1 MEFREDIKDIYDIS
15 LVASNPEDPKITA
28 LKSIGNSFYNNI
40 VVLFYKLIMTTNLII
55 IGHVVYE
62 NINHY
67 ELAMTYQIGVLILE
81 ILGKFFIIGLVKYIF
96 EEKEDSDEVYNTYI
110 RLKTSLI
117 FIILIVAIPVS
128 LLSKLIIKLLTKN
141 IIISNGIV
149 DEVYF
154 KFLLFTPVIYLFEIL
169 FFLNIQYM
177 QNQKKTNAVFSYIS
191 FFLVCHLCTCW
202 ILLYMFEIGIFGLT
216 ISYGVNSFLF
226 YLFTNNY
233 IQNIREFELQGFFF
247 LIPGSQNFN
256 MEVLNELKRESSL
269 SFINLG
275 EIFIIHFLFV
285 SSLFTDKNQL
295 IVNIIYLNVYELIF
309 AINRG
314 FYYTL
319 KKYISTNVESA
330 EKRQQYVAN
339 FSLYF
344 MILGLSFFITLLVF
358 NNILLDCFLF
368 DGGNQLLKNIAKNLK
383 IMFSLCV
390 LLNVIRML
398 LNGTI
403 RGMNVPFPVI
413 KKIFYCTICIVLCLV
428 LGFVYEKGVYGLW
441 ISKFILN
448 LLFVFDNAHKAII
461 YLPQFF
467 HNYI

>member
-1 MEFREDIKDIYDIS
+1 
-15 LVASNPEDPKITA
+15 
-28 LKSIGNSFYNNI
+28 
-40 VVLFYKLIMTTNLII
+40 
-55 IGHVVYE
+55 
-62 NINHY
+62 
-67 ELAMTYQIGVLILE
+67 
-81 ILGKFFIIGLVKYIF
+81 
-96 EEKEDSDEVYNTYI
+96 
-110 RLKTSLI
+110 
-117 FIILIVAIPVS
+117 
-128 LLSKLIIKLLTKN
+128 
-141 IIISNGIV
+141 
-149 DEVYF
+149 
-154 KFLLFTPVIYLFEIL
+154 
-169 FFLNIQYM
+169 
-177 QNQKKTNAVFSYIS
+177 
-191 FFLVCHLCTCW
+191 
-202 ILLYMFEIGIFGLT
+202 MFEIGIFGLT

-309 AINRG
+309 AVNRG

-344 MILGLSFFITLLVF
+344 MILGLSFFIVLLVF

-368 DGGNQLLKNIAKNLK
+368 DGGNQFLKNFAKKLK

>member
-1 MEFREDIKDIYDIS
+1 MAFRENINDIYDIS

-40 VVLFYKLIMTTNLII
+40 VVLLYKLIMTTNLII

-67 ELAMTYQIGVLILE
+67 DLVMTYQIGVLIFE

-96 EEKEDSDEVYNTYI
+96 EEKEDSDEVYNTFI
-110 RLKTSLI
+110 RLKLSLI
-117 FIILIVAIPVS
+117 FIIPIVTTPVC
-128 LLSKLIIKLLTKN
+128 LLSKVIMKLLTKN
-141 IIISNGIV
+141 IILTNEII
-149 DEVYF
+149 DEVYY
-154 KFLLFTPVIYLFEIL
+154 KYLIFTPVIYLFEIL

-177 QNQKKTNAVFSYIS
+177 QYQKKTNAIFSYIS
-191 FFLVCHLCTCW
+191 CFLVCHICVSW
-202 ILLYMFEIGIFGLT
+202 ILLYMFDLGIFGLT

-226 YLFTNNY
+226 YFFTNKY
-233 IQNIREFELQGFFF
+233 IQSIREFELQGYFF
-247 LIPGSQNFN
+247 LIPGRENFTID
-256 MEVLNELKRESSL
+256 VLNDLKRESLL

-275 EIFIIHFLFV
+275 EVFIIHFLFI
-285 SSLFTDKNQL
+285 SSLFTDKNQF
-295 IVNIIYLNVYELIF
+295 IVNIIYLVVYELVF
-309 AINRG
+309 SINRG

-344 MILGLSFFITLLVF
+344 MILGLSIFIVLLVF
-358 NNILLDCFLF
+358 DNILLECFLF
-368 DGGNQLLKNIAKNLK
+368 DGGNQLLKGIAKNLK
-383 IMFSLCV
+383 IIFPLCL

-413 KKIFYCTICIVLCLV
+413 KKIFYCTFCIASCLV
-428 LGFVYEKGVYGLW
+428 LCFVYEMGVYGLW
-441 ISKFILN
+441 ISKFMLN
-448 LLFVFDNAHKAII
+448 LLFVVDNAHKAIN

>member
-1 MEFREDIKDIYDIS
+1 MEFRDDIKDIYDIS

-40 VVLFYKLIMTTNLII
+40 VVLLYKLIMTTNLII
-55 IGHVVYE
+55 IGQVVYE

-67 ELAMTYQIGVLILE
+67 ELVLTYQVGVLIFE

-96 EEKEDSDEVYNTYI
+96 EEKEDSDEVYNTFI

-117 FIILIVAIPVS
+117 FIIPIVTIPVS

-141 IIISNGIV
+141 IIIATEIV
-149 DEVYF
+149 DEIYF
-154 KFLLFTPVIYLFEIL
+154 KFLLFIPAIYLFEIL

-191 FFLVCHLCTCW
+191 CFLICHISTCW
-202 ILLYMFEIGIFGLT
+202 ILLYMLEIGIIGLT

-226 YLFTNNY
+226 YLSTNNY

-256 MEVLNELKRESSL
+256 IEVLNELKRESLL

-295 IVNIIYLNVYELIF
+295 IVNIIYF
-309 AINRG
+309 
-314 FYYTL
+314 
-319 KKYISTNVESA
+319 STNVESA

-344 MILGLSFFITLLVF
+344 MILGLSFFIVLLVF
-358 NNILLDCFLF
+358 DNILLDCFLF
-368 DGGNQLLKNIAKNLK
+368 DGGNQLLKNFAKKLK

-413 KKIFYCTICIVLCLV
+413 KKIFYCTICIVLCFV

>member
-1 MEFREDIKDIYDIS
+1 
-15 LVASNPEDPKITA
+15 
-28 LKSIGNSFYNNI
+28 
-40 VVLFYKLIMTTNLII
+40 
-55 IGHVVYE
+55 
-62 NINHY
+62 
-67 ELAMTYQIGVLILE
+67 
-81 ILGKFFIIGLVKYIF
+81 
-96 EEKEDSDEVYNTYI
+96 
-110 RLKTSLI
+110 
-117 FIILIVAIPVS
+117 
-128 LLSKLIIKLLTKN
+128 
-141 IIISNGIV
+141 
-149 DEVYF
+149 
-154 KFLLFTPVIYLFEIL
+154 
-169 FFLNIQYM
+169 M
-177 QNQKKTNAVFSYIS
+177 QNQKKTIDVFNFLT
-191 FFLVCHLCTCW
+191 FFMVCHICLCW
-202 ILLYMFEIGIFGLT
+202 ILLYLFEIGIIGLT
-216 ISYGVNSFLF
+216 ISYGVNSFIF
-226 YLFTNNY
+226 YLCTNKY
-233 IQNIREFELQGFFF
+233 IQNKREFELQGYFF
-247 LIPGSQNFN
+247 LIPSRENFN
-256 MEVLNELKRESSL
+256 IEVFNELKRESLL

-275 EIFIIHFLFV
+275 EIFIIHFLFI
-285 SSLFTDKNQL
+285 SSLFTDTNQL

-344 MILGLSFFITLLVF
+344 MILGLSIFIVLLIF
-358 NNILLDCFLF
+358 DNILLDCFLF
-368 DGGNQLLKNIAKNLK
+368 DGGNQLLKNIAKHLK
-383 IMFSLCV
+383 IMFPLCV

-413 KKIFYCTICIVLCLV
+413 KKIFYCTICIVFCFV

-448 LLFVFDNAHKAII
+448 LLFVFDNAHKAIT

>member
-141 IIISNGIV
+141 IIITNEII
-149 DEVYF
+149 DEIYF
-154 KFLLFTPVIYLFEIL
+154 KFLLFIPAIYLFEIL

-191 FFLVCHLCTCW
+191 CFLICHICTCW
-202 ILLYMFEIGIFGLT
+202 ILLYLLEIGIIGLT

-226 YLFTNNY
+226 YLFTNKY
-233 IQNIREFELQGFFF
+233 IQNIREFELQSYFF

-256 MEVLNELKRESSL
+256 IEVLNDLKRESLL

-319 KKYISTNVESA
+319 KKYISTNV
-330 EKRQQYVAN
+330 
-339 FSLYF
+339 
-344 MILGLSFFITLLVF
+344 LGLSFFIVLLIF
-358 NNILLDCFLF
+358 DNILLDCFLF
-368 DGGNQLLKNIAKNLK
+368 DGGNQILKNIAKQLK

>member
-141 IIISNGIV
+141 IIISNEIV

-191 FFLVCHLCTCW
+191 FFW
-202 ILLYMFEIGIFGLT
+202 YA
-216 ISYGVNSFLF
+216 
-226 YLFTNNY
+226 
-233 IQNIREFELQGFFF
+233 
-247 LIPGSQNFN
+247 
-256 MEVLNELKRESSL
+256 
-269 SFINLG
+269 
-275 EIFIIHFLFV
+275 
-285 SSLFTDKNQL
+285 
-295 IVNIIYLNVYELIF
+295 IY
-309 AINRG
+309 AHAG
-314 FYYTL
+314 FYYICL
-319 KKYISTNVESA
+319 KLE
-330 EKRQQYVAN
+330 
-339 FSLYF
+339 F
-344 MILGLSFFITLLVF
+344 
-358 NNILLDCFLF
+358 LD
-368 DGGNQLLKNIAKNLK
+368 
-383 IMFSLCV
+383 
-390 LLNVIRML
+390 
-398 LNGTI
+398 
-403 RGMNVPFPVI
+403 
-413 KKIFYCTICIVLCLV
+413 
-428 LGFVYEKGVYGLW
+428 
-441 ISKFILN
+441 
-448 LLFVFDNAHKAII
+448 
-461 YLPQFF
+461 
-467 HNYI
+467 